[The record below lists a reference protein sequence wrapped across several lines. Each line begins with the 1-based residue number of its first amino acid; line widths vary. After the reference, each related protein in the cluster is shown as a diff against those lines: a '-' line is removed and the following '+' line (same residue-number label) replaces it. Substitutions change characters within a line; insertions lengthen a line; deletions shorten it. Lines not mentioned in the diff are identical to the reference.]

1 MKLPQRLP
9 QPDREIMNAERPLN
23 ELTQDAIRVL
33 HREPGVLATVRFLW
47 KSTDGF
53 VLLFVSAI

>member
-1 MKLPQRLP
+1 
-9 QPDREIMNAERPLN
+9 MNAERPLT
-23 ELTQDAIRVL
+23 ELTQDAIRIL
-33 HREPGVLATVRFLW
+33 HCEPGVLVTVRFLW